1 MKPPPLPDIQIP
13 LIRDIKVN
21 NMKKPKIKTGIINKC
36 VMDIMKFYLPKIC

>member
-21 NMKKPKIKTGIINKC
+21 NTKTKPKIKTGIINKC
-36 VMDIMKFYLPKIC
+36 VMDIMNEILTT

>member
-21 NMKKPKIKTGIINKC
+21 NTKKTQNKNRN
-36 VMDIMKFYLPKIC
+36 YQ

>member
-21 NMKKPKIKTGIINKC
+21 NTKKPKIKTGIINKR
-36 VMDIMKFYLPKIC
+36 VMDIVNEILTT